1 MFHFSTSDDCGV
13 FTMKFMDIHDPRT
26 QMQNA
31 FSQSDIINL
40 RIKFAN
46 QIYFS
51 KFNTL
56 DKTVVSEYFGDVC
69 TILYHFWLCINL
81 FFSSK
86 FSLIF
91 MFFSIGWDVK
101 ILANCFTC
109 NDETQCPSSPLA
121 TGVGDA
127 LGFFLVFFYLHAN
140 VYGKLKTTNIFM
152 SVKFVLCVFCNRL
165 CSDVVCTKL
174 LFFRVY

>member
-31 FSQSDIINL
+31 FSQADIINL

-51 KFNTL
+51 KFNSL

-69 TILYHFWLCINL
+69 TYTLPFWLCIYL

-86 FSLIF
+86 SLLF
-91 MFFSIGWDVK
+91 HFFSIGWHVK
-101 ILANCFTC
+101 MLANCCTY

-121 TGVGDA
+121 
-127 LGFFLVFFYLHAN
+127 
-140 VYGKLKTTNIFM
+140 
-152 SVKFVLCVFCNRL
+152 
-165 CSDVVCTKL
+165 SDDWSWGM
-174 LFFRVY
+174 Y

>member
-101 ILANCFTC
+101 ILANCYTY
-109 NDETQCPSSPLA
+109 NDEMQCPSSPLA
-121 TGVGDA
+121 TGVGECTRI
-127 LGFFLVFFYLHAN
+127 FFSFLLSACKRIWQTQDHKHFHVCK
-140 VYGKLKTTNIFM
+140 VC
-152 SVKFVLCVFCNRL
+152 SVC
-165 CSDVVCTKL
+165 L
-174 LFFRVY
+174 L